1 MRTTYDTLN
10 TKHEIKRSYK
20 RYILA
25 TKKTTKQG
33 VELGRLF
40 NTLKRMVKKNKIS
53 WGEYADSY
61 FPHINQKK
69 RQRLMRIA
77 RMVDTIDQDT
87 LYLLGENT
95 LYSLCQI
102 SDGLD
107 LQTFLYVN
115 DITFHFELSF
125 KSIKLF
131 QDEASRLI
139 KESATERTSA
149 QRTSPP
155 LKFSEW
161 LKTVEHKPTQLS
173 RHNLNTLKEIN
184 RRISR
189 IIMAHQAMP
198 L

>member
-1 MRTTYDTLN
+1 MQTTYDTLN

-40 NTLKRMVKKNKIS
+40 NTLKRMVKKNKKP
-53 WGEYADSY
+53 WGKYADCY
-61 FPHINQKK
+61 FPHINPRK

-77 RMVDTIDQDT
+77 RKTYTSDHDT

-102 SDGLD
+102 SEGLD

-115 DITFHFELSF
+115 NITFRFELSF
-125 KSIKLF
+125 KSIKFF
-131 QDEASRLI
+131 QDETSRLI
-139 KESATERTSA
+139 KELATERTSA

-155 LKFSEW
+155 LKFSNW

-173 RHNLNTLKEIN
+173 HHNLNTLKEIN
-184 RRISR
+184 QIISR